1 MKGLQFTTEEK
12 QLIIEALLFT
22 SCTDICSEHTDVHR
36 KKMFELAEKL
46 NTDVNKLYNI
56 YLFAEAIADDDGMT
70 KLVTEKF
77 NNLPIHDI
85 ITD

>member
-22 SCTDICSEHTDVHR
+22 SCTDICSEHTDAHR

-46 NTDVNKLYNI
+46 NTDINKLYNI
-56 YLFAEAIADDDGMT
+56 YLFAEAIADDDMT

-77 NNLPIHDI
+77 NNLPVHDI

>member
-56 YLFAEAIADDDGMT
+56 YLFASAVADDDMT
-70 KLVTEKF
+70 ELVTKKF